1 MYSPIPPKF
10 LEYMFPLFGNHLA
23 KGVVTVE
30 MTVRKIRPL
39 QWFEL
44 KFSAMIVK
52 LFVYR
57 LSVLRSSYAIVKGI
71 CPDLPVFS
79 DPIRAY
85 AGRRNGRRQF
95 GSSFYDSWGNCPAE
109 CTICPRFRGG
119 EDPFR
124 RSAPIW
130 GLKMHF
136 SITISGRSTEGV
148 FQTSICWANGAQWW
162 AVVSSFIKL
171 EPNFRRLLR
180 RLAGAR
186 IGSESTS
193 RSWQT
198 HFFDSHS

>member
-1 MYSPIPPKF
+1 
-10 LEYMFPLFGNHLA
+10 MFPLFGNHLA

-30 MTVRKIRPL
+30 MTVRKIRPW

-44 KFSAMIVK
+44 KFSAMIVR
-52 LFVYR
+52 LFVKR
-57 LSVLRSSYAIVKGI
+57 FSDLKSSYAIVKGI
-71 CPDLPVFS
+71 CPGLPRFT

-95 GSSFYDSWGNCPAE
+95 GSTFYDSWGNCPAE

-148 FQTSICWANGAQWW
+148 LQTSICWADGAQWW
-162 AVVSSFIKL
+162 AVVSRFIKTRTEL
-171 EPNFRRLLR
+171 PPAVTPPGVSPYRVRKHGQIWADTFLR
-180 RLAGAR
+180 CV
-186 IGSESTS
+186 II
-193 RSWQT
+193 
-198 HFFDSHS
+198 